1 LEKGRRN
8 VEILKQPQYAPYRVE
23 QQIAILYC
31 GTHNLMKDVP
41 LNRVREFEKEFIEK
55 LEVAH
60 KEDILFPLS
69 KGTINDQ
76 ITAAIETVAKDVAS
90 NYK

>member
-1 LEKGRRN
+1 MAKTYSREALIAFVNRAVTWEK
-8 VEILKQPQYAPYRVE
+8 LD
-23 QQIAILYC
+23 IA
-31 GTHNLMKDVP
+31 
-41 LNRVREFEKEFIEK
+41 REFIDK

-60 KEDILFPLS
+60 KDDILTPLS

>member
-1 LEKGRRN
+1 
-8 VEILKQPQYAPYRVE
+8 
-23 QQIAILYC
+23 
-31 GTHNLMKDVP
+31 MKDVP
-41 LNRVREFEKEFIEK
+41 LNKVRDFEKEFIDK